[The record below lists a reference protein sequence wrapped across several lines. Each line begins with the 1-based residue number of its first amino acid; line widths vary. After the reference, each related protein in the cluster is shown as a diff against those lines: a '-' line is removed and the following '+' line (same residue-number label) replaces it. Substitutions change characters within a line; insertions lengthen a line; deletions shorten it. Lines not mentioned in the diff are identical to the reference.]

1 MFVYFIKLKFI
12 KTDIRPHF
20 PVCNYNGTIFILI
33 HYIKLIAMKN
43 SIATLVILKALD
55 LNLKAILEADIKAMR
70 IAQQSK
76 RRAALQLIAA

>member
-1 MFVYFIKLKFI
+1 MAQYLYFIHKA
-12 KTDIRPHF
+12 T
-20 PVCNYNGTIFILI
+20 
-33 HYIKLIAMKN
+33 AMKN

-70 IAQQSK
+70 IAQQNK